1 MFQFKPLESVSTAST
16 RRSASEIE
24 RFRARHRRLCRESA
38 ALSLSPKVEAL
49 DEDGGRTRKISA
61 NWRQKQQRDRLCSEF
76 EDGYWPKSAGTE
88 MHLGFNAFDFSSSP
102 EAFYDEPEEPVEEKA
117 PAYEPDQLPFKVLPS
132 QLPVEPSSDEDVQ
145 QRQHMTEVAKQVTA
159 MGFNGAISA
168 QTLRSDPGVSTLS
181 PADEAVIPE
190 VDETV
195 SVAQREVFGI
205 ALAALVIFVA
215 AGGGTGGGGVL
226 DPIYILVCGL
236 SAKTAIPLSSIT
248 ILGGA
253 FGNLFLNLRRTRD
266 DSTTPLIDW
275 DVILVMQPLLLL
287 GATCG
292 TYLNTVLP
300 TWLLCVLL
308 VLVLSLTGT
317 RTLQKAISAR
327 QKEHW
332 QCCVSPESTSLL
344 GIEKTSTHEKTQA
357 DVPWRKLAT
366 LMALFAVIA
375 GMRILRGG
383 KNFDSP
389 LGIDSSSALY
399 PALVAMPYAFLVGI
413 SYFSLKN
420 LSATYEKQQNPEY
433 ELEAH
438 EIKWTPSSIRFF
450 PFFSL
455 AAGAVSGMFGIDGGI
470 INGPLLLEVGI
481 DASAASAM
489 TATTVLFSSGM
500 SAFNYMVMGKMDMHL
515 AQLLLPM
522 GFLMTYIGQLC
533 LLKIVRRFQ
542 CPSLIIFSMA
552 VIVLISAVAMS
563 IESVRALL
571 V

>member
-1 MFQFKPLESVSTAST
+1 MLLAWTALVFLT
-16 RRSASEIE
+16 
-24 RFRARHRRLCRESA
+24 
-38 ALSLSPKVEAL
+38 
-49 DEDGGRTRKISA
+49 T
-61 NWRQKQQRDRLCSEF
+61 N
-76 EDGYWPKSAGTE
+76 
-88 MHLGFNAFDFSSSP
+88 
-102 EAFYDEPEEPVEEKA
+102 
-117 PAYEPDQLPFKVLPS
+117 
-132 QLPVEPSSDEDVQ
+132 
-145 QRQHMTEVAKQVTA
+145 
-159 MGFNGAISA
+159 A
-168 QTLRSDPGVSTLS
+168 QTLRRESAVTLS
-181 PADEAVIPE
+181 PVDEAVIPE

-195 SVAQREVFGI
+195 SLAQREVFGVV
-205 ALAALVIFVA
+205 LAALVIFVA

-226 DPIYILVCGL
+226 DPIYILGCGL

-253 FGNLFLNLRRTRD
+253 FGNFFLNLRRTRD
-266 DSTTPLIDW
+266 DSATPLIDW
-275 DVILVMQPLLLL
+275 DIILVMQPLLLL
-287 GATCG
+287 GASCG

-308 VLVLSLTGT
+308 VIVLSATGT

-327 QKEHW
+327 QKERW
-332 QCCVSPESTSLL
+332 QCCVSPESASLL
-344 GIEKTSTHEKTQA
+344 GSDSSSEKASTSEKKPQA
-357 DVPWRKLAT
+357 DVPWLKLAT
-366 LMALFAVIA
+366 LVALFVVIA

-383 KNFDSP
+383 KDFDSP
-389 LGIDSSSALY
+389 IGIDSSSALY
-399 PALVAMPYAFLVGI
+399 PVLVAMPYTFLLGVG
-413 SYFSLKN
+413 YFSLKN
-420 LSATYEKQQNPEY
+420 LGVTYEKQQNPEY
-433 ELEAH
+433 EFEPH

-455 AAGAVSGMFGIDGGI
+455 AAGAVSGMFGIGGGI

-500 SAFNYMVMGKMDMHL
+500 SAFNYAVMGGMDMHL
-515 AQLLLPM
+515 AQLLLPV

-533 LLKIVRRFQ
+533 LLKVVRRFQ

-571 V
+571 A